1 MCRAYFEFR
10 EKDLFFLFFCNR
22 NPFPTEMSSLSER
35 VEKVQ
40 GSMSLAE
47 KAVNLL
53 LSDIQEAVEKEKE
66 ELALARRL
74 NTYSCNNFQKL

>member
-1 MCRAYFEFR
+1 
-10 EKDLFFLFFCNR
+10 
-22 NPFPTEMSSLSER
+22 MSSLSER

-40 GSMSLAE
+40 GSLSLAE

-53 LSDIQEAVEKEKE
+53 LSDIQDAVEKEKE

-74 NTYSCNNFQKL
+74 YI